1 MSLCMAIEQGSP
13 AFFRPVA
20 HQPRR
25 LAWLIGLLMLAAIGS
40 AHAGDGRLLAT
51 GGATE
56 VEGSAGGGLVPWA
69 VLAGYGTR
77 DEVGG
82 TAFRTQLQL
91 PDYRLDTWGA
101 AFTLHNR
108 VEFSVARQRFDLGT
122 LGKAIGMPGAA
133 LKQNVVGAKARL
145 FGDLVYGS
153 TPQLSVGVQYK
164 RDAGFAILR
173 VAGARHASGTD
184 VYVSATRLMLAA
196 LGGYDLLWN
205 LTVRSSNANQF
216 GLLGFGGDRGNRQ
229 LLAEGSLA
237 MLFNPN
243 LAAGV
248 EYRQKPNHLSFARED
263 AAADAFVGWFPDKR
277 LAVTAAYVDLGSIAG
292 LEHQRG
298 LYLSVQGSF

>member
-1 MSLCMAIEQGSP
+1 MCIDATGLASRPAARRSGRA
-13 AFFRPVA
+13 AFFV
-20 HQPRR
+20 
-25 LAWLIGLLMLAAIGS
+25 GLLMLAVTIA

-91 PDYRLDTWGA
+91 PDYRLDSWGA
-101 AFTLHNR
+101 AFTFHNR
-108 VEFSVARQRFDLGT
+108 VEFSLARQRFDLGT

-133 LKQNVVGAKARL
+133 LKQNALGAKARL

-153 TPQLSVGVQYK
+153 GPQVSVGVQYK
-164 RDAGFAILR
+164 HDLDFTIPRL
-173 VAGARHASGTD
+173 VGARHASGTD
-184 VYVSATRLMLAA
+184 VYLSATRLMLAG
-196 LGGYDLLWN
+196 LVGYDLLWN
-205 LTVRSSNANQF
+205 FTLRSSNANQF

-243 LAAGV
+243 WAVGM
-248 EYRQKPNHLSFARED
+248 EYRRKPDHLSFARED
-263 AAADAFVGWFPDKR
+263 AAADVFVGWFPDKH
-277 LAVTAAYVDLGSIAG
+277 LAVIAACADLGSIAG
-292 LEHQRG
+292 FGHQRG
-298 LYLSVQGSF
+298 AYLSVQGSF